1 MSFPLLSSS
10 PVHKNSHSFSR
21 PLQQVVPIF
30 WILSGLFG
38 STARATDLKPE
49 AVAAFDR
56 YIAATET
63 QMDEAARANRF
74 LIVDRLPDIE
84 RQNAYDQL
92 HQGQPFIEEMHT
104 EEDHHP
110 IPIPKGLI
118 HHWAGVIFI
127 PKETL
132 AETDAVLRDYDHQE
146 KIYKPDLRQAKLIE
160 RNGNESK
167 IFEQFYSKSIITVV
181 LNVYFDV
188 VEKQIGSTRSQSV
201 SRSTRIAEVE
211 DFGTP
216 EEHERADGKDHGYMW
231 RLNSY
236 WRVEEKDGGV
246 YVQTES
252 ISLSRTVP
260 VMLAW
265 IINPL
270 TKSIPRDVLLHLLT
284 NTQKAVQAS
293 AAASQYRIP
302 RRGR

>member
-21 PLQQVVPIF
+21 PLRQVVPIF

-146 KIYKPDLRQAKLIE
+146 KIYKPDLRQAKLLE

>member
-1 MSFPLLSSS
+1 MSFPLLSCSA
-10 PVHKNSHSFSR
+10 VRKNSHGFRR
-21 PLQQVVPIF
+21 PSQHVVVIF

-49 AVAAFDR
+49 TVAAFER

-63 QMDEAARANRF
+63 QMDEGARANQF
-74 LIVDRLPDIE
+74 LIVDRLPGIE
-84 RQNAYDQL
+84 RHSAYDQL
-92 HQGQPFIEEMHT
+92 HQGQPYIEEMRT

-110 IPIPKGLI
+110 ISIPKGLI

-127 PKETL
+127 PKATL
-132 AETDAVLRDYDHQE
+132 AETVAVLQDYDNQE
-146 KIYKPDLRQAKLIE
+146 KIYKPDLHQAKLIE

-211 DFGTP
+211 DYGTP

-236 WRVEEKDGGV
+236 WRMEEKDGGV
-246 YVQTES
+246 YVQSES

-260 VMLAW
+260 VMLSW
-265 IINPL
+265 IITPL
-270 TKSIPRDVLLHLLT
+270 TKSIPRDVLLRLLM
-284 NTQKAVQAS
+284 NTRKAVQTRGAE
-293 AAASQYRIP
+293 SQ
-302 RRGR
+302 

>member
-1 MSFPLLSSS
+1 MSVPLLSCS
-10 PVHKNSHSFSR
+10 PVHKDSHGFSR

-30 WILSGLFG
+30 WILSGLFA

-49 AVAAFDR
+49 TVAAFEH
-56 YIAATET
+56 YIAATEA
-63 QMDEAARANRF
+63 QMDVAARANQF

-110 IPIPKGLI
+110 IPIPRGLV

-127 PKETL
+127 PKATL
-132 AETDAVLRDYDHQE
+132 AETVAVLRDYDNQE
-146 KIYKPDLRQAKLIE
+146 EIYKPDLRQAKLIE

-181 LNVYFDV
+181 LNVYFAV
-188 VEKQIGSTRSQSV
+188 VEKQIGSTRSQSI

-236 WRVEEKDGGV
+236 WRMEEKDGGV

-260 VMLAW
+260 VMLSW

-270 TKSIPRDVLLHLLT
+270 TKSIPRDVLLHLLS
-284 NTQKAVQAS
+284 NTRKAVQTRG
-293 AAASQYRIP
+293 AASQYGILRP
-302 RRGR
+302 GR

>member
-1 MSFPLLSSS
+1 
-10 PVHKNSHSFSR
+10 
-21 PLQQVVPIF
+21 
-30 WILSGLFG
+30 
-38 STARATDLKPE
+38 
-49 AVAAFDR
+49 
-56 YIAATET
+56 
-63 QMDEAARANRF
+63 
-74 LIVDRLPDIE
+74 LPDIE

-110 IPIPKGLI
+110 IPIPRGLV

-127 PKETL
+127 PKATL
-132 AETDAVLRDYDHQE
+132 AETVAVLRDYDNQE
-146 KIYKPDLRQAKLIE
+146 EIYKPDLRQAKLIE

-181 LNVYFDV
+181 LNVYFAV
-188 VEKQIGSTRSQSV
+188 VEKQIGSTRSQSI

-236 WRVEEKDGGV
+236 WRMEEKDGGV

-260 VMLAW
+260 VMLSW

-270 TKSIPRDVLLHLLT
+270 TKSIPRDVLLHLLS
-284 NTQKAVQAS
+284 NTRKAVQTRG
-293 AAASQYRIP
+293 AASQYGILRP
-302 RRGR
+302 GR

>member
-1 MSFPLLSSS
+1 MSVPLLSCS
-10 PVHKNSHSFSR
+10 PVHKTTYSFSR

-38 STARATDLKPE
+38 STVRASDLKPE
-49 AVAAFDR
+49 TVAAFEH
-56 YIAATET
+56 YTAATET
-63 QMDEAARANRF
+63 QMDEAARANQF

-110 IPIPKGLI
+110 IPIPRGLV

-127 PKETL
+127 PKATL
-132 AETDAVLRDYDHQE
+132 AGTVAVLRDYDNQE
-146 KIYKPDLRQAKLIE
+146 EIYKPDLRQAKLIE

-181 LNVYFDV
+181 LNVYFAV
-188 VEKQIGSTRSQSV
+188 VEKQIGSTRSQSI

-236 WRVEEKDGGV
+236 WRMEEKDGGV

-260 VMLAW
+260 VMLSW

-284 NTQKAVQAS
+284 NTQKAVQARG
-293 AAASQYRIP
+293 AASQSGFP
-302 RRGR
+302 RPGR

>member
-216 EEHERADGKDHGYMW
+216 EEHEWADGKDHGYMW